1 MGAILEKSAGREAQG
16 PFAWDRPRRDQLGL
30 KSRLGRCDPARQAIC
45 QKKIAAESVKIHSSN
60 AANGLFTVA
69 RKAGVF
75 NSSTVHLA
83 ERDEYT
89 ASMLDYP
96 LRFQPVF
103 RRYLWGGRRLGTHL
117 NKNIG
122 EGNDYAE
129 SWEIVDH
136 GTDQSVVIA
145 GNHKGRTL
153 RELVA
158 DHNQDLF
165 GRHAPQ
171 AQFPLL
177 FKFLDCCR
185 DLSLQVHPDDQ
196 HAQRQ
201 TPPDLGKTE
210 AWIILEAQPGSVA
223 YAGLKLGFDRPA
235 VEREVARGTLALC
248 MNRVEAQPGD
258 CLFLPAGVI
267 HGLGKGLLAAEIQQA
282 SDTTFRLFDWNRVG
296 PDGRPRPLH
305 IEQGLAVAD
314 FNAGPI
320 TPQVPRP
327 TDRPHVERLV
337 GCDKFVLDRWRFD
350 APQSLSDDNRF
361 HIVAVLEGAV
371 QLEGDPLG
379 QSLVKGQ
386 TALIP
391 AACRQR
397 LLTPTAASVL
407 LDIYLPQMPA

>member
-1 MGAILEKSAGREAQG
+1 
-16 PFAWDRPRRDQLGL
+16 
-30 KSRLGRCDPARQAIC
+30 
-45 QKKIAAESVKIHSSN
+45 
-60 AANGLFTVA
+60 
-69 RKAGVF
+69 
-75 NSSTVHLA
+75 
-83 ERDEYT
+83 
-89 ASMLDYP
+89 MLDTP
-96 LRFQPVF
+96 LRFQPLF

-117 NKNIG
+117 GKRIG

-136 GTDQSVVIA
+136 GNDQSVVIA
-145 GNHKGRTL
+145 GEHSGQTL

-158 DHNQDLF
+158 SHNQDLF

-171 AQFPLL
+171 MQFPLL

-185 DLSLQVHPDDQ
+185 DLSLQVHPNDE
-196 HAQRQ
+196 HAQQQ

-210 AWIILEAQPGSVA
+210 AWIILEAEPGAIA

-235 VEREVARGTLALC
+235 IERELARGTLLLC

-267 HGLGKGLLAAEIQQA
+267 HGLGNGLLAAEIQQA
-282 SDTTFRLFDWNRVG
+282 SDTTYRLYDWDRVG

-305 IEQGLAVAD
+305 VEQGLAVTD
-314 FNAGPI
+314 FDAGPI
-320 TPQVPRP
+320 LPQVPRA

-337 GCDKFVLDRWRFD
+337 SCDKFVLDRWRLD
-350 APQSLSDDNRF
+350 TQQGLADDDRF

-371 QLEGDPLG
+371 QMENDPVQAPL
-379 QSLVKGQ
+379 SKGQ

-391 AACRQR
+391 AACRARQISP
-397 LLTPTAASVL
+397 LQASVL
-407 LDIYLPQMPA
+407 LDIYLPQVPG